1 MQPAAK
7 PPRRLQN
14 YVAAYLCSS
23 FIIRDLMQTTI
34 FFGAFLAVTMS
45 LSAAVSAAEPV
56 ADLHALTTQAAAWM
70 MASAFQDDSV
80 RLKIG
85 DPTNTDLPT
94 HYPSSRLNRFGAK
107 RGPIKIPP
115 GYGRQGSVDSMLQR
129 MYLREM
135 FEGTDIGTPYSLD
148 LDTYLK
154 GRQADMLDKLRDSS
168 LFSYELKKPKSQGE
182 LTRLIDQATNITI
195 PLPPNPLLG
204 IFGKPE
210 ISINVNGEVN
220 VQAGWRWDSQRL
232 GTASALGQTQSAP
245 IFSQNIQVNVS
256 ARIGDKFR
264 MNVDWNT
271 LNQFEFNNRFKVG
284 YEGYDDDIVKKVEFG
299 NVNLETQSTLIGG
312 GQTLF
317 GVRSDYQFGPL
328 YLKTIASQ
336 RRGERKFIN
345 ARGGTSKNYFSIRA
359 YDYARNHF
367 FLDTNYF
374 RIWREYFRT
383 STPVLPI
390 SGDSLVVKELEV
402 WESET
407 EVKNITTNDAVAI
420 ADLPSIQYAQLPVG
434 ERYPISL
441 KNQSIRAGY
450 VEQGRFSKL
459 DPKRYEL
466 DMNLGKITIL
476 NMRQDRYYAVAYRTE
491 GPTKAP
497 EDDRYHGT
505 LTRNLQVKDTLILK
519 LVSRPEMQPGY
530 PLIWDRMMRNVYPIG
545 VLNASPTDTKIGLW
559 YFRNTNDSVDV
570 LEGAPDKIVTIF
582 RLDQVNNGTG
592 AEPPD
597 GQFDSRPPVF
607 NAQRGEITFPS
618 LEPFREGLREYF
630 AKEGNPQIAEQYI
643 FNEVYDTTY
652 VTARLNAA
660 KDRFV
665 IIGEASGTASGSGN
679 RIPLNYNV
687 APGSVKVTLDGAP
700 LREGIDYTVD
710 YYSGSL
716 TLLNARATLPNA
728 NLNVE
733 YENNDVFNLT
743 TRTLVGVRADY
754 QLFNRRKTT
763 ASLGMTMMNFD
774 QSAVVDRV
782 QPGQE
787 PNSNL
792 MLGFDGRLTSDLAFL
807 TRALDALPFFDTKA
821 PSSLNVSG
829 EWAMVAPTPNK
840 RTSNVI
846 SDQGKAVAYLDD
858 FESARKNI
866 TFGLSPSL
874 WEHSSAPQDL
884 TLWDNDTMAAL
895 FRGRAYWFQRFV
907 PDVAL
912 ADVYP
917 RRSRQQGQ
925 SNISPLR
932 IVFEPTKRG
941 IYNKNPEFVDDEN
954 PTWNGA
960 DSMNVR
966 AGAQAF
972 NNANKSRIW
981 AGMTRILSAFSTNFD
996 ADNNID
1002 YIEIMMHLDA
1012 YEPSSKMY
1020 IDLGQISEDVIP
1032 DKRLNTEDSVPQNN
1046 LIDVGEDIGID
1057 TIDNAREITQYP
1069 FPLNQEKDPARDD
1082 YFFNFGGNR
1091 QDQPETDFTKYN
1103 NYEGNSSQSELGQF
1117 PDKEILNENNGQT
1130 IALDNSYFR
1139 YEVNLNPNPETNPQI
1154 VGGNA
1159 SKGWFLYR
1167 IPIRKPDTLVGN
1179 PLFTNIQYIRV
1190 SFRGGLVKLSVADW
1204 GVVGS
1209 YWLRNHQLQS
1219 NVPENDSVLSVTYI
1233 NREEN
1238 GGPPDFY
1245 DMPPGVTP
1253 PQVLNN
1259 PDPFAA
1265 QFLNE
1270 QSLVVRTTNLRYGE
1284 ERMAVRVYRP
1294 WDLFYYKELAF
1305 FIHGDQTMP
1314 DRVTTGATP
1323 PAYSYIRFGVDS
1335 ANYYEYRRPLLRG
1348 WQDLRI
1354 VLSDLTAIKQIRDQ
1368 ARYNDRQEFPV
1379 PNDPQGTYA
1388 IKGSPILTRVTYFGF
1403 GVANPSERFPNEL
1416 TTTMWVDE
1424 LRLVSPVNNSDWA
1437 AIGSINLK
1445 LADLADVTAAIS
1457 HTNPNFHRLE
1467 ERFGGRSQITS
1478 WNFGVTA
1485 GLEKFLPKELKEV
1498 KIPIS
1503 YTHSEDLEN
1512 PLYQAQN
1519 DVELLRAAE
1528 ASRNDTLVK
1537 GASLA
1542 TADKVY
1548 NDVRTRSQ
1556 KVIVRD
1562 QWGLTGVR
1570 LGIPT
1575 KLWWIDDTFNKLT
1588 FNYVYAQEFQRTQVV
1603 QNRFEWRWR
1612 FRTDYNVT
1620 IPSKYDVSPLKFL
1633 ESVPGLKA
1641 YKDMKINFAPQSL
1654 TMGLNMTRART
1665 TEQSRFLP
1673 FPSPIVREFIAE
1685 KTLAFN
1691 WRLVENGFLSPTI
1704 DYRVVSMS
1712 TLADHELDENGRQ
1725 RTGGDLFSQ
1734 MFFGNGKLDFGKDNN
1749 YTQTVTINVRPR
1761 LPDILGINRLIETTG
1776 SYTAVYNLQ
1785 DPLQPDPAT
1794 RDVVR
1799 VGRVN
1804 TTTRLSPIIRWR
1816 QIGQEIFGAPKK
1828 EAKSTLEDVA
1838 SVFQEVLFGFDNL
1851 TLVYTQNNNT
1861 VNPGVMGGTGF
1872 SNLWA
1877 RTMTFRGNDPM
1888 WGPSTAY
1895 QLGLTSNP
1903 HGGIGVEGSSKFP
1916 FFKFTTSTGPRP
1928 PNAVMQDNFTQRNT
1942 VQLQTSRPLW
1952 PGATLDLTMKSDF
1965 GYSKDQRVLTDANGV
1980 PSYSNINIRQT
1991 LDRTFVS
1998 IPTWFFG
2005 VSNDGV
2011 DEVVRLYREKAA
2023 VLANEP
2029 DTSKRNQQLLDAL
2042 AESFRDG
2049 FESLQLFS
2057 GELARIAPALNYTLR
2072 WDGIEK
2078 FGPLKGIAQR
2088 IFIEHAY
2095 QSSYQENARI
2105 TDNGRVIEVQ
2115 QVKTGFTPLIGLNM
2129 NFDEKALKGTLT
2141 GTLRYNVT
2149 QAHTLN
2155 TSARSTIGQEISHEL
2170 QINASYLRR
2179 GVSLKFLGLDL
2190 ENDMEFSFLGQFR
2203 RSLQGRFDVI
2213 DYKPDADLVQ
2223 GTTTI
2228 TIEPRARYTISQRV
2242 TASAFVRY
2250 EGNFSSG
2257 AANPGFSTTQVGL
2270 DIRLSISGG
2279 R

>member
-1 MQPAAK
+1 
-7 PPRRLQN
+7 
-14 YVAAYLCSS
+14 
-23 FIIRDLMQTTI
+23 
-34 FFGAFLAVTMS
+34 MS
-45 LSAAVSAAEPV
+45 LSAEVPAATQAV
-56 ADLHALTTQAAAWM
+56 DNLHAFTVQAAAWM

-80 RLKIG
+80 RLNIG
-85 DPTNTDLPT
+85 DPTNSDLPS
-94 HYPSSRLNRFGAK
+94 YSPPSRLNRFGTK
-107 RGPIKIPP
+107 RSGLKIPG
-115 GYGRQGSVDSMLQR
+115 GYSSQSAVDSMLER
-129 MYLREM
+129 MYLRES
-135 FEGTDIGTPYSLD
+135 FEGLEMGTPYSLD
-148 LDTYLK
+148 LNTYLK
-154 GRQADMLDKLRDSS
+154 DRQGATLSKLRDST
-168 LFSYELKKPKSQGE
+168 LFSYEIKKPKSQEE

-256 ARIGDKFR
+256 ARIGDKFK

-284 YEGYDDDIVKKVEFG
+284 YDGYDDDIVKKVEFG

-328 YLKTIASQ
+328 YIKTIASQ
-336 RRGERKFIN
+336 RRAERKFIN
-345 ARGGTSKNYFSIRA
+345 ARGGSSRTTIVPLHA

-367 FLDTNYF
+367 FLDTAYF
-374 RIWREYFRT
+374 RIWRSYFK
-383 STPVLPI
+383 SATPVLPVD
-390 SGDSLVVKELEV
+390 GDSLVVKEIEV

-407 EVKNITTNDAVAI
+407 EVKNVTTNDAVAI
-420 ADLPSIQYAQLPVG
+420 ADLPPILYAQKPVG
-434 ERYPISL
+434 QRYPAAL
-441 KNQSIRAGY
+441 KSQVARAGF
-450 VEQGRFSKL
+450 VENGRFTRL
-459 DPKRYEL
+459 DPKRYEVDL
-466 DMNLGKITIL
+466 NLGTLTIL
-476 NMRQDRYYAVAYRTE
+476 NMRQDRSYGVAYRTE
-491 GPTKAP
+491 GPTNSP
-497 EDDRYHGT
+497 DDDRYHGT
-505 LTRNLQVKDTLILK
+505 LTTNIGLQDTLILK

-530 PLIWDRMMRNVYPIG
+530 PLIWARMMRNIYAVG
-545 VLNASPTDTKIGLW
+545 VSNVSLTDSKFGLW
-559 YFRNTNDSVDV
+559 YYRNNNDSADV

-592 AEPPD
+592 APPPD
-597 GQFDSRPPVF
+597 GLMDMRPPIF
-607 NAQRGEITFPS
+607 NSQRGEITFPS

-630 AKEGNPQIAEQYI
+630 ASKGNPQVAEQYI

-660 KDRFV
+660 KDRFL
-665 IIGEASGTASGSGN
+665 IIGEASGTAQSGN
-679 RIPLNYNV
+679 RIPLAYNV
-687 APGSVKVTLDGAP
+687 APGSVKVTLDGAM
-700 LREGIDYTVD
+700 LREGVDYTVD
-710 YYSGSL
+710 YYSGTLS
-716 TLLNARATLPNA
+716 LLNARASLPNA

-733 YENNDVFNLT
+733 YEQNDVFNLT
-743 TRTLVGVRADY
+743 TRTLVGMRADY
-754 QLFNRRKTT
+754 QLFNKRKTV
-763 ASLGMTMMNFD
+763 ASIGMTMMNFD

-787 PNSNL
+787 PNANF

-821 PSSLNVSG
+821 PSSLNIGG
-829 EWAMVAPTPNK
+829 EWAMVAPDPNK
-840 RTSNVI
+840 RTSNVT

-858 FESARKNI
+858 FESARKYI
-866 TFGLSPSL
+866 SFGLAPSV
-874 WEHSSAPQDL
+874 WEYSSAPQDN
-884 TLWDNDTMAAL
+884 TLWDNDTTAAL
-895 FRGRAYWFQRFV
+895 FRGQAYWFQRFV
-907 PDVAL
+907 PDVVQS
-912 ADVYP
+912 DVYP
-917 RRSRQQGQ
+917 KRALVQGRQ
-925 SNISPLR
+925 NISPLR
-932 IVFEPTKRG
+932 IVFEPTIRG
-941 IYNKNPEFVDDEN
+941 IYNQNAEFVDDLT
-954 PTWNGA
+954 PVWKGP
-960 DSMNVR
+960 DSINVR

-972 NNANKSRIW
+972 VNANKNHIW
-981 AGMTRILSAFSTNFD
+981 AGMTRLLSTFNTNFD

-1002 YIEIMMHLDA
+1002 YIEIMMRIDA
-1012 YEPSSKMY
+1012 YEPGSKMY
-1020 IDLGQISEDVIP
+1020 VDLGQISEDIIP
-1032 DKRLNTEDSVPQNN
+1032 DRRLNTEDRPPQNN
-1046 LIDVGEDIGID
+1046 LIDVGEDVGLD
-1057 TIDNAREITQYP
+1057 TIDNGTEKVRYP
-1069 FPLNQEKDPARDD
+1069 FPINEEADPARDD
-1082 YFFNFGGNR
+1082 YFFDFTADR
-1091 QDQPETDFTKYN
+1091 QNQPEQLFAKYN
-1103 NYEGNSSQSELGQF
+1103 NYEGNSTQSELGQF

-1130 IALDNSYFR
+1130 ISLDNSYFR
-1139 YEVNLNPNPETNPQI
+1139 YEVQLNPNPESNSQI

-1159 SKGWFLYR
+1159 PKGWFLYR

-1190 SFRGGLVKLSVADW
+1190 SFRGGIVKLSIADW

-1209 YWLRNHQLQS
+1209 YWLRKHQLQS
-1219 NVPENDSVLSVTYI
+1219 NVPETDSVLSVAYI
-1233 NREEN
+1233 SREEN
-1238 GGPPDFY
+1238 GDAPDFY
-1245 DMPPGVTP
+1245 TMPPGVQP

-1259 PDPFAA
+1259 PDPYSA
-1265 QFLNE
+1265 QFYNE
-1270 QSLVVRTTNLRYGE
+1270 QSLVIRATNLRYGE
-1284 ERMAVRVYRP
+1284 ERMAARVYRP
-1294 WDLFYYKELAF
+1294 WDLFNYREIAY

-1323 PAYSYIRFGVDS
+1323 PAYAYIRFGVDS

-1354 VLSDLTAIKQIRDQ
+1354 VLADLTAIKQIRDQ
-1368 ARYNDRQEFPV
+1368 SRYNDRQEFPAT
-1379 PNDPQGTYA
+1379 NDPQGIYA

-1403 GVANPSERFPNEL
+1403 GIANPAERFPNEL

-1424 LRLVSPVNNSDWA
+1424 LRLVSPVNNTDWA
-1437 AIGSINLK
+1437 AIGNVSLK

-1457 HTNPNFHRLE
+1457 HTNPNFHKLE
-1467 ERFGGRSQITS
+1467 ERFGNRTQVTS
-1478 WNFGVTA
+1478 WNFSVTG
-1485 GLEKFLPKELKEV
+1485 GLEKFLPKELKDV
-1498 KIPIS
+1498 KVPIT

-1512 PLYQAQN
+1512 PVYQAQN

-1528 ASRNDTLVK
+1528 AARNDTLSK
-1537 GASLA
+1537 GGSI
-1542 TADKVY
+1542 TSADQVY

-1570 LGIPT
+1570 LGIPS

-1588 FNYVYAQEFQRTQVV
+1588 FNYFYAQEFQRTQVV

-1633 ESVPGLKA
+1633 DVVPGLKA
-1641 YKDMKINFAPQSL
+1641 YKDMKINFAPQNL
-1654 TMGLNMTRART
+1654 TMGINMTRARV
-1665 TEQSRFLP
+1665 TEQSRFLA

-1704 DYRVVSMS
+1704 DYRVVAVS
-1712 TLADHELDENGRQ
+1712 TLADLELDENGRQ
-1725 RTGGDLFSQ
+1725 RTGGELFSK
-1734 MFFGNGKLDFGKDNN
+1734 MFFGDGKLNFGQDNI
-1749 YTQTVTINVRPR
+1749 YTQTVTVNMRPR
-1761 LPDILGINRLIETTG
+1761 LPDILGINRLIETTA
-1776 SYTAVYNLQ
+1776 SYTAVYNLT
-1785 DPLQPDPAT
+1785 DPLQADPAT

-1799 VGRVN
+1799 TGRVN
-1804 TTTRLSPIIRWR
+1804 TTTRLSPIVRWR

-1828 EAKSTLEDVA
+1828 DTSSGVLKTIG
-1838 SVFQEVLFGFDNL
+1838 SVFQELLFGFDNL
-1851 TLVYTQNNNT
+1851 TLVYTQNNNS
-1861 VNPGVMGGTGF
+1861 VNQGVMGGTGF

-1877 RTMTFRGNDPM
+1877 RTLTFRGNDPR
-1888 WGPSTAY
+1888 WGPSTPY
-1895 QLGLTSNP
+1895 QLGFTSNP
-1903 HGGIGVEGSSKFP
+1903 HGGIAVVGSSAFP
-1916 FFKFTTSTGPRP
+1916 FFKFESSTGLRP
-1928 PNAVMQDNFTQRNT
+1928 ASAVMQDDFTQRNT

-1965 GYSKDQRVLTDANGV
+1965 GYSKNQRVLTDANGV
-1980 PSYSNINIRQT
+1980 PSFSNVNVRQT

-1998 IPTWFFG
+1998 FPPWFTFG
-2005 VSNDGV
+2005 LSNDGV
-2011 DEVVRLYREKAA
+2011 DEVVRLYNERAA
-2023 VLANEP
+2023 VINTET
-2029 DTSKRNQQLLDAL
+2029 DTTKRNQQLLEAL
-2042 AESFRDG
+2042 ALSFREG
-2049 FESLQLFS
+2049 FESLQLFT

-2088 IFIEHAY
+2088 IFLEHGY
-2095 QSSYQENARI
+2095 QSSYQENAHVN
-2105 TDNGRVIEVQ
+2105 DNGRIIDVQ
-2115 QVKTGFTPLIGLNM
+2115 QVKTGFQPLIGINM

-2141 GTLRYNVT
+2141 GTVRYNVT
-2149 QAHTLN
+2149 QSHSLN
-2155 TSARSTIGQEISHEL
+2155 TSARNTISQETSHEI
-2170 QINASYLRR
+2170 QVNASYLRR

-2190 ENDMEFSFLGQFR
+2190 ENDMEFSFLTQIR
-2203 RSLQGRFDVI
+2203 RSLQGRFDVA
-2213 DYKPDADLVQ
+2213 DFKNDPDLVQ
-2223 GTTTI
+2223 GTTQI

-2257 AANPGFSTTQVGL
+2257 AANPGFSTTQVGV